1 MTGADVPDGPAL
13 ALVELCSIAR
23 GVLVCDA
30 MVKKSP
36 VRLVHAGSTHP
47 GKYSV
52 LVGGGVDEVREA
64 LDAGR
69 HVAAEALVDTMF
81 LAFPH
86 EELVAAL
93 EGDLE
98 PPLESLAILE
108 AYSMAA
114 TIRGADAALKRA
126 AVQAVRIRLAK
137 DLGGKGFFV
146 LTGLLRDLE
155 EAVEAGTDAIGDGLL
170 AGCEI
175 IANPHPDVFDGL
187 R

>member
-93 EGDLE
+93 EKARQGGA
-98 PPLESLAILE
+98 SKRCQ
-108 AYSMAA
+108 
-114 TIRGADAALKRA
+114 RGATKLAR
-126 AVQAVRIRLAK
+126 RRLI
-137 DLGGKGFFV
+137 GGG
-146 LTGLLRDLE
+146 GRC
-155 EAVEAGTDAIGDGLL
+155 GTVG
-170 AGCEI
+170 
-175 IANPHPDVFDGL
+175 
-187 R
+187 